1 MKHTFIFISLG
12 IIGIGFYFMFFYDV
26 PDVQANINFFTSWFL
41 VIVGV
46 ASLLVNLFWKSKRK
60 E

>member
-1 MKHTFIFISLG
+1 
-12 IIGIGFYFMFFYDV
+12 MFFYDV